1 MKKYKPFEKLLITGL
16 PPVTV
21 AVDTDG
27 GFYGSSYLNVT
38 DMLGDHNF
46 IFYLAS
52 FYGYRSYHLAYLNQ
66 QRRLQFYT
74 HLFSE
79 SDAYY
84 YPYLSNLYISLR
96 SRIGGDFALIYPFS
110 RSTRA
115 ELSVS
120 AFHQEENSDLFYYG
134 YELPYGQ
141 YFNGFALPVAG
152 GARSPRPPVSGNY
165 GPNSGHT
172 FRFSREQIPQAV
184 QQVAGR
190 LSPWKAISA
199 STCAST
205 TTPCSPSA

>member
-1 MKKYKPFEKLLITGL
+1 M
-16 PPVTV
+16 
-21 AVDTDG
+21 AVDTNG
-27 GFYGSSYLNVT
+27 GFFGSSYLNVT

-66 QRRLQFYT
+66 QRRLQLYA

-84 YPYLSNLYISLR
+84 YPYVSTLYLTLR

-120 AFHQEENSDLFYYG
+120 AYHQTGEFR
-134 YELPYGQ
+134 
-141 YFNGFALPVAG
+141 PVLL
-152 GARSPRPPVSGNY
+152 
-165 GPNSGHT
+165 
-172 FRFSREQIPQAV
+172 
-184 QQVAGR
+184 R
-190 LSPWKAISA
+190 L
-199 STCAST
+199 
-205 TTPCSPSA
+205 